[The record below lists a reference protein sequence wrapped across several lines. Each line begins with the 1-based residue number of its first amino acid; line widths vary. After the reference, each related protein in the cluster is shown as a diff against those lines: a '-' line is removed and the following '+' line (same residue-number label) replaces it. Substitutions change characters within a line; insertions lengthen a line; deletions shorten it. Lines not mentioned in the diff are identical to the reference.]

1 LLRFSDARNFGRTAT
16 GLLLFAVPVLFT
28 VATLVGPKTDYGN
41 SVNDHRKEL
50 ANIAAHKGTYLLSGI
65 LFLLASVFLVFLAIG
80 LIKLFRGPRGV
91 TLGQVGGALLVL
103 GGMVGAAWYAFGSI
117 EYEMVLHRSNDQ
129 LLNSNAAQTVYAHLL
144 HVANNGGSGLPLFIL
159 VLLGFVLGVILLGVA
174 VIRTR
179 VVPLWVG
186 ILIIISAPVGFLA
199 SGKAGE
205 TANNVLTLI
214 VLGALGWRVL
224 SMSDEE
230 WDAPLERKKAA
241 PAGPEVPPAPTPAPA
256 A

>member
-16 GLLLFAVPVLFT
+16 ASLLFAVPVLFT

-41 SVNDHRKEL
+41 SVNDHRREL
-50 ANIAAHKGTYLLSGI
+50 ANVAAHKGTYLLSGI

-80 LIKLFRGPRGV
+80 VIKLFRGPRGV
-91 TLGQVGGALLVL
+91 TLGQVAGALLVL
-103 GGMVGAAWYAFGSI
+103 GGIVGAAWYAFGSV

-144 HVANNGGSGLPLFIL
+144 HAANNGGSALPLFIL
-159 VLLGFVLGVILLGVA
+159 VLLGYVLGVILLGVA
-174 VIRTR
+174 AIRTR
-179 VVPLWVG
+179 IVPLWAA
-186 ILIIISAPVGFLA
+186 ILLLVSGPLGFFMN
-199 SGKAGE
+199 SKAGS
-205 TANNVLTLI
+205 TVANVVTL
-214 VLGALGWRVL
+214 VALGALGWRVL